1 MYAWALFGLL
11 SQNKKPEL
19 TPPLILHSE
28 KVDIQTKHIFD
39 WYISNFNKLPQQY
52 SSLQKY
58 CSMDGDI
65 NIPGENLP
73 DGDFRGHLAN
83 LMIFLLGDRDTLDG
97 LNDDVGKIIAS
108 LINETEKDYNKRTT
122 INLDDKE
129 IKELKWQFKQR
140 KKQLERAVIYFK
152 NQAAL
157 LAFIQGLSYEDGDF
171 EDVIIQE
178 HQKYHVKYFRV
189 STTFDSYEIP
199 NKLNSLLKEA
209 QREKK
214 ENGTEIDELLAENA
228 GLSEIEQLQ
237 SLEKKSDNIL
247 EHYIH

>member
-1 MYAWALFGLL
+1 M
-11 SQNKKPEL
+11 KTE
-19 TPPLILHSE
+19 IL
-28 KVDIQTKHIFD
+28 
-39 WYISNFNKLPQQY
+39 
-52 SSLQKY
+52 
-58 CSMDGDI
+58 
-65 NIPGENLP
+65 
-73 DGDFRGHLAN
+73 
-83 LMIFLLGDRDTLDG
+83 
-97 LNDDVGKIIAS
+97 
-108 LINETEKDYNKRTT
+108 
-122 INLDDKE
+122 
-129 IKELKWQFKQR
+129 R
-140 KKQLERAVIYFK
+140 K
-152 NQAAL
+152 N
-157 LAFIQGLSYEDGDF
+157 
-171 EDVIIQE
+171 VIIQE